1 MKNVVAG
8 VQVSFIATMLA
19 RIGLVAATSR
29 QLDRRKS
36 TLLGDPSMSAWLG
49 RIGFFSFAAAV
60 TWLLLDSPGTLHSQT
75 TIPKDDADITVVST
89 MLPTGTQ
96 QIVVVDTRQTTM
108 AVYHVEPAQGKIQL
122 KSVRNLV
129 WDLRMEQF
137 NAQAPLPSELRQV
150 QP

>member
-1 MKNVVAG
+1 
-8 VQVSFIATMLA
+8 
-19 RIGLVAATSR
+19 
-29 QLDRRKS
+29 
-36 TLLGDPSMSAWLG
+36 MSAWLG
-49 RIGFFSFAAAV
+49 RIGFFCLVAAV

-75 TIPKDDADITVVST
+75 AIPSDGTDVTVVST

-122 KSVRNLV
+122 KSVRKLV

-137 NAQAPLPSELRQV
+137 NAQNPLPSELRQV